1 MVPVASYHAA
11 HVVDGDLLPGFVPD
25 VLPARDFLQH
35 EKADFVAGVKKMTR
49 LRIMRGANDVAPELF
64 TQDLRVA
71 ALSASRH
78 GLPDKHGQAPKEL
91 YGSQWS
97 TQGKANLLAVD
108 NLRYRLMPYI
118 YSLAWMVTSRGYTIM
133 RPLLFDF
140 QNDTK
145 VYGIDRKSV
154 V

>member
-64 TQDLRVA
+64 TQDLRVG

-78 GLPDKHGQAPKEL
+78 GLPDKWEDLMTVEAAQLNA
-91 YGSQWS
+91 
-97 TQGKANLLAVD
+97 LAVQLEAVIG
-108 NLRYRLMPYI
+108 NLG
-118 YSLAWMVTSRGYTIM
+118 LAETETAGVCIQQLRAAPQPHTG
-133 RPLLFDF
+133 LV
-140 QNDTK
+140 K
-145 VYGIDRKSV
+145 
-154 V
+154 